1 MRHFR
6 SIRPTRL
13 ADTRAICYTFYMNT
27 FQTTI
32 PADAT
37 SAQTKTN
44 PAPRK
49 KRLFAKALLALVVL
63 YGLLNLVGKVRLVT
77 RTYEIEDARISSE
90 VRIAVVSDLHG
101 ARYGKNQSRILS
113 ALDQANPDAV
123 LLLGDIFDEHN
134 HNEQSY
140 VLLSELSGKFDC
152 YFIFGNHEYKS
163 GEIEQIRSALEQ
175 AGIPILSGTDTT
187 LDVNGTKVQIFGIDD
202 ILGGSVK
209 QQKQLASAAE
219 KRIDDV
225 FSILAIHAPN
235 GVESYLSYG
244 FDLMLSGHTHGGQII
259 LPGIMNG
266 LYAPGQG
273 LLPKYGGGRYDF
285 DDQTLII
292 SRGLAR
298 KPLWLPRV
306 FNPPEL
312 VLVDL
317 KPLATNP

>member
-1 MRHFR
+1 MK
-6 SIRPTRL
+6 T
-13 ADTRAICYTFYMNT
+13 
-27 FQTTI
+27 QTTI
-32 PADAT
+32 PAEAI
-37 SAQTKTN
+37 SAQQVDK
-44 PAPRK
+44 PVPRK
-49 KRLFAKALLALVVL
+49 KRLLGKVLLVLVVL
-63 YGLLNLVGKVRLVT
+63 YGLLNLGGKVRLVT

-101 ARYGKNQSRILS
+101 ARYGKDQSRILS
-113 ALDQANPDAV
+113 ALEQANPDAV

-134 HNEQSY
+134 HNGQSY
-140 VLLSELSGKFDC
+140 VLLNELSGKFNC
-152 YFIFGNHEYKS
+152 YFIYGNHEYKS
-163 GEIEQIRSALEQ
+163 GEIAHIRSALKQ

-202 ILGGSVK
+202 LLGGSVK

-219 KRIDDV
+219 KRSDDV

-235 GVESYLSYG
+235 GVESYLPYG

-273 LLPKYGGGRYDF
+273 LFPKYGGGRYDF
-285 DDQTLII
+285 GDQTLII

-298 KPLWLPRV
+298 KPFWLPRV

-317 KPLATNP
+317 KPLSSTP

>member
-1 MRHFR
+1 
-6 SIRPTRL
+6 
-13 ADTRAICYTFYMNT
+13 MNT
-27 FQTTI
+27 QSTI
-32 PADAT
+32 LAE
-37 SAQTKTN
+37 TKTTQHVSKTT
-44 PAPRK
+44 PRK
-49 KRLFAKALLALVVL
+49 KRLLGKILLALVVL
-63 YGLLNLVGKVRLVT
+63 YVFLNIGGKVRLVT
-77 RTYEIEDARISSE
+77 RTYEIEDSRISSE

-101 ARYGKNQSRILS
+101 ARYGNNQSRILA
-113 ALDQANPDAV
+113 ALDEATPDAV

-140 VLLSELSGKFDC
+140 VLLNELSGKFNC
-152 YFIFGNHEYKS
+152 YFIYGNHEYKS
-163 GEIEQIRSALEQ
+163 GEIAHIRSALKQ
-175 AGIPILSGTDTT
+175 ANIPILSGTDTV
-187 LDVNGTKVQIFGIDD
+187 LEVNGTKVQIFGIDD

-219 KRIDDV
+219 KRSDDV

-235 GVESYLSYG
+235 GVESYLPYG

-273 LLPKYGGGRYDF
+273 FFPKYGGGRYDF
-285 DDQTLII
+285 DAQTLII

-298 KPLWLPRV
+298 KPFWLPRV

-317 KPLATNP
+317 KPLATDS